1 MSPASVDLLD
11 RSIIAAL
18 MVDGRASWRA
28 IAEVLGASE
37 RTVTRR
43 GTRLLGSGAVAIHAM
58 ADPHRGGRGDPYLA
72 FGTSSPGRSWKV
84 GAALARRD
92 EAVTAYAL
100 LGHTDFFCDI
110 WCPEHR
116 RATLFQQEISDIT
129 GVESMTVV
137 PVLRYIRTLHDWNP
151 GILDVDQVSALR
163 TAPVGDWP
171 RFSEPVSVSRDEELI
186 LRELGRDGRMTFEE
200 LGRLCGVS
208 EQTVARK
215 VQSMRASQLLTI
227 RAVFD
232 PAIIGLPTAAF
243 LWLQIRPDKLEQV
256 AETLAEQPYIRY
268 AAAAMGRYQIVA
280 DVRLGSKDELHDV
293 LLRAPWVRE
302 VEAMDSSLILEVL
315 KQSEVL
321 AESLR

>member
-1 MSPASVDLLD
+1 MPPTSVDSLD

-28 IAEVLGASE
+28 IAEVLGSSE

-43 GTRLLGSGAVAIHAM
+43 GASLLSSGAVSIHAM

-72 FGTSSPGRSWKV
+72 FGTSRPTRSWNV

-92 EAVTAYAL
+92 EAVTTYAL
-100 LGHTDFFCDI
+100 LGHTDYVCDI
-110 WCPEHR
+110 WCPERR
-116 RATLFQQEISDIT
+116 RARLFQQELPDISGI
-129 GVESMTVV
+129 ESMTVV
-137 PVLRYIRTLHDWNP
+137 PILRYIRTLHDWDP
-151 GILDVDQVSALR
+151 GILDPDQISALR
-163 TAPVGDWP
+163 VAPTGDWP
-171 RFSEPVSVSRDEELI
+171 RFTEPAAMSRDEELI
-186 LRELGRDGRMTFEE
+186 VRELVPNGRMTYEE

-215 VQSMRASQLLTI
+215 VHAMRASQLLTI

-232 PAIIGLPTAAF
+232 PRLLGLPTAAF
-243 LWLQIRPDKLEQV
+243 LWLRVRPDRVESV
-256 AETLAEQPYIRY
+256 AATLAELPYVRY
-268 AAAAMGRYQIVA
+268 AATTMGRYQIVA
-280 DVRLGSKDELHDV
+280 DIRLGSKDELYDV
-293 LLRAPWVRE
+293 LHRADWVQE

-321 AESLR
+321 SESLR